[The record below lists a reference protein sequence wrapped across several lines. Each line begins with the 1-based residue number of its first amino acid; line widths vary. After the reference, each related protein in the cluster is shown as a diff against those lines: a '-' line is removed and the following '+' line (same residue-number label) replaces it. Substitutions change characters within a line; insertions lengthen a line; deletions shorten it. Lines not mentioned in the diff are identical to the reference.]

1 MLILGVRPERTGTL
15 YINKMAGLVF
25 RQLSK
30 VYFWNIMKNIPIQLA
45 KYVKIVCPD
54 MVQIIPLVFIVIIG
68 GKYANN
74 YQIRTRLEQT
84 QECHTNHE

>member
-1 MLILGVRPERTGTL
+1 MLISGVRPERTGTL

-54 MVQIIPLVFIVIIG
+54 MVQIIPLVLGQG
-68 GKYANN
+68 GRYANQKYSN
-74 YQIRTRLEQT
+74 TEVP
-84 QECHTNHE
+84 E